1 MSKILLVDDHVVI
14 RAGIMNLLKKAFPKV
29 EFLEAGTIDEATLII
44 GTQEIDLVLCDI
56 SLGKK
61 SGLDLLQRFSEE
73 AHFVMLSIFE
83 EHVYARRCLDLGAKA
98 YLNKGCDPDDL
109 VRTIQDTLAEKA
121 SPITGKN
128 AKPATNKSPLE
139 SLSQREREVLED
151 IANGLSLQEISQ
163 KRDIQYN
170 TVKTYKLRV
179 MEKTNCKHNTELLFF
194 ALKHGLV
201 QPNG

>member
-14 RAGIMNLLKKAFPKV
+14 RAGIMNLLKKAFPRV

-56 SLGKK
+56 SLGKE

-83 EHVYARRCLDLGAKA
+83 ENVYARRCLDLGAKA

-121 SPITGKN
+121 APITGKN
-128 AKPATNKSPLE
+128 AKTAPNKSPLE